1 MKTKRIIAI
10 LIIALLMFG
19 LTGCKFLPGKE
30 EKNDE
35 SSEKKDSFEISFEE
49 ETYVTKNE
57 KGEVVSENKRNV
69 PTIKNEANQ
78 EIADKIQKSI
88 REISDK
94 NWKYIKESSD
104 EYNYIQPTAG
114 VSYMLSTATVADNYI
129 TFKAEQSGSFGGV
142 GWDATE
148 IYTYDLKSG
157 ELVDLKGFAKDE
169 EKFVEF
175 LSEEV
180 KDFVKSSN
188 MVYSSI
194 ELNSAIGTVLAEQGN
209 YGIIDNKFEIVLP
222 KYSIGTGA
230 DGVRIVEIEK
240 DVINEY
246 LKDNFQIK

>member
-10 LIIALLMFG
+10 LIITLLMLE
-19 LTGCKFLPGKE
+19 LTGCKFVTSKE
-30 EKNDE
+30 EKNTK
-35 SSEKKDSFEISFEE
+35 SSEKKNSFEISYQEE
-49 ETYVTKNE
+49 IYVTKNE
-57 KGEVVSENKRNV
+57 NNEVVSENKRNV

-104 EYNYIQPTAG
+104 EYNYIPPKAG
-114 VSYMLSTATVADNYI
+114 VNYMLGTATIADNYI

-157 ELVDLKGFAKDE
+157 ELADLKGFAKDE

-175 LSEEV
+175 LTEKV
-180 KDFVKSSN
+180 KDYVKTSN
-188 MVYSSI
+188 MVYTSF
-194 ELNSAIGTVLAEQGN
+194 ELDNAVDAVLAIQGN
-209 YGIIDNKFEIVLP
+209 YGIVDDKFKVILP
-222 KYSIGTGA
+222 KYSIGASA

-240 DVINEY
+240 NVINEY